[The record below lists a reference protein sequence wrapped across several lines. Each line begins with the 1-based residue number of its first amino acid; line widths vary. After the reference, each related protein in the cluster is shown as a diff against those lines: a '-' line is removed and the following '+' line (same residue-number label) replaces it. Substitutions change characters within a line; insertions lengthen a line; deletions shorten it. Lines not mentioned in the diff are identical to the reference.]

1 MGLMRSMKLKERL
14 AVGLGIS
21 LVLVTILLV
30 ADLQMDLNMAP
41 KHLYVPMHGKV
52 VISNESDKG
61 GIFATFKKKFQ
72 NG

>member
-30 ADLQMDLNMAP
+30 ADLQMDLNMTQ

-52 VISNESDKG
+52 VINNESDKN